1 MPTIEEQIAILTAP
15 PAPAIEVV
23 TMPRT
28 LAEQSLTALEESGTC
43 ASSIL
48 ELRGILAEPALQ
60 LWAIH
65 SPGPGEEYP
74 CMDREDAE
82 RRAKEIRD
90 CGDQM
95 KAGRIARGESVEMWT
110 DWVTNV
116 IPSPWEPAEHFE
128 IMAQEW
134 MDDADNLRQHAIN
147 LTAEREQ
154 LLKALT
160 ALTQV
165 AGECE
170 QIASNYSGTIDGI
183 FEHGGD
189 DHEDPSC
196 AIFHRLYYAMFD
208 ARAAIK
214 KATT

>member
-1 MPTIEEQIAILTAP
+1 
-15 PAPAIEVV
+15 
-23 TMPRT
+23 MPRA
-28 LAEQSLTALEESGTC
+28 LAEQSLTALEQSG
-43 ASSIL
+43 ASASGIL

-95 KAGRIARGESVEMWT
+95 KAERIARGESVEMWS
-110 DWVTNV
+110 DWATNV

-134 MDDADNLRQHAIN
+134 MDDADNLRQHAIK
-147 LTAEREQ
+147 LTAQRDE
-154 LLKALT
+154 LLADL
-160 ALTQV
+160 QV
-165 AGECE
+165 AASTLRRYE
-170 QIASNYSGTIDGI
+170 QAHRAKGTADSTVKAEVNAALALRFEATIA
-183 FEHGGD
+183 
-189 DHEDPSC
+189 
-196 AIFHRLYYAMFD
+196 
-208 ARAAIK
+208 
-214 KATT
+214 KATQ

>member
-1 MPTIEEQIAILTAP
+1 MSTIEEQIAILTAP
-15 PAPAIEVV
+15 SAPAIEVV
-23 TMPRT
+23 TMPRV
-28 LAEQSLTALEESGTC
+28 LAEQSLTALEESGAS

-95 KAGRIARGESVEMWT
+95 KAERIARGESVEMWS

-128 IMAQEW
+128 IMAEECAA
-134 MDDADNLRQHAIN
+134 DADDLRQHSIE
-147 LTAEREQ
+147 LTAERDQ
-154 LLKALT
+154 LKTENEALRKALGGMLF
-160 ALTQV
+160 AFD
-165 AGECE
+165 
-170 QIASNYSGTIDGI
+170 DGVGLDWSA
-183 FEHGGD
+183 ELL
-189 DHEDPSC
+189 DH
-196 AIFHRLYYAMFD
+196 
-208 ARAAIK
+208 ARTLCPAAEFNP
-214 KATT
+214 

>member
-1 MPTIEEQIAILTAP
+1 
-15 PAPAIEVV
+15 
-23 TMPRT
+23 MPRA
-28 LAEQSLTALEESGTC
+28 LAEQSLTALEQSG
-43 ASSIL
+43 ASASGIL

-95 KAGRIARGESVEMWT
+95 KAERIARGESVEMWS

-134 MDDADNLRQHAIN
+134 MDDADNLRQHAIK
-147 LTAEREQ
+147 LTAQRDE
-154 LLKALT
+154 LLADL
-160 ALTQV
+160 QV
-165 AGECE
+165 AASTLRRYEHAHRAKGTADSTVKGEVNAALALRFE
-170 QIASNYSGTIDGI
+170 ATIA
-183 FEHGGD
+183 
-189 DHEDPSC
+189 
-196 AIFHRLYYAMFD
+196 
-208 ARAAIK
+208 
-214 KATT
+214 KATQ

>member
-1 MPTIEEQIAILTAP
+1 MSTIEEQIAILTAP
-15 PAPAIEVV
+15 PSPAIEVV
-23 TMPRT
+23 TMPRA
-28 LAEQSLTALEESGTC
+28 LAEQSLTALEQSG
-43 ASSIL
+43 ASASGIL

-95 KAGRIARGESVEMWT
+95 KAERIARGESVEMWS

-134 MDDADNLRQHAIN
+134 MDDADNLRQHAIK
-147 LTAEREQ
+147 LTAQRDE
-154 LLKALT
+154 LLADL
-160 ALTQV
+160 QV
-165 AGECE
+165 AASTLRRYE
-170 QIASNYSGTIDGI
+170 QAHRAKGTADSTVKAEVNAALALRFEATIA
-183 FEHGGD
+183 
-189 DHEDPSC
+189 
-196 AIFHRLYYAMFD
+196 
-208 ARAAIK
+208 
-214 KATT
+214 KATQ

>member
-15 PAPAIEVV
+15 SAPAIEVV
-23 TMPRT
+23 TMPRA
-28 LAEQSLTALEESGTC
+28 LAEQSLAALEESG
-43 ASSIL
+43 ASTSNIL

-95 KAGRIARGESVEMWT
+95 KAERIARGESVEMWS
-110 DWVTNV
+110 DWLTNV

-134 MDDADNLRQHAIN
+134 MDDADNLRQHAIK
-147 LTAEREQ
+147 LTSERDELLTDLLEAASTLRRYEQ
-154 LLKALT
+154 LHRAKGTVDSMEKAEVNA
-160 ALTQV
+160 ALALRFEAT
-165 AGECE
+165 
-170 QIASNYSGTIDGI
+170 IAKS
-183 FEHGGD
+183 
-189 DHEDPSC
+189 
-196 AIFHRLYYAMFD
+196 
-208 ARAAIK
+208 
-214 KATT
+214 TT

>member
-1 MPTIEEQIAILTAP
+1 
-15 PAPAIEVV
+15 
-23 TMPRT
+23 MPRA
-28 LAEQSLTALEESGTC
+28 LAEQSLTALEQSG
-43 ASSIL
+43 ASASGIL

-95 KAGRIARGESVEMWT
+95 KAERIARGESVEMWS

-134 MDDADNLRQHAIN
+134 MDYADNLRQHAIK
-147 LTAEREQ
+147 LTAERDELLADLRDAAYTLRRYEQ
-154 LLKALT
+154 LHRAKGTGDSMAKAEVNAVL
-160 ALTQV
+160 ALRFEAT
-165 AGECE
+165 
-170 QIASNYSGTIDGI
+170 IAKS
-183 FEHGGD
+183 
-189 DHEDPSC
+189 
-196 AIFHRLYYAMFD
+196 
-208 ARAAIK
+208 
-214 KATT
+214 TT